1 VTARP
6 SRPRKRRD
14 DPRHPL
20 EGFESTYARA
30 LYRPMGFGDAD
41 FGKPLVAIV
50 NSWSELTAGHAHLRR
65 LSAAVR
71 EGIAAAGG
79 MPVEF
84 NTIAGCDGIC
94 QGPGMHYILPSRDV
108 IAFSAELM
116 LKAHRFQGAVMI
128 SSCDK
133 ITPGFL
139 MAAAWCNL
147 PTVFVTGGYMPQARV
162 GKRILGTS
170 DVKEAMGRAR
180 AGRISDEELYEIEAH
195 TCGTTGICNMMGT
208 ANTMAVAVEAMGLSL
223 PGNATTVASGPA
235 IDAMARAA
243 GERAVALVREG
254 RRFRDVL
261 SPASL
266 ENAIRA
272 AIAVG
277 GSTNMVIHLLA
288 LAEAAGLPLTLD
300 DFDRLSRETP
310 LLAKFK
316 PASNHFM
323 EDFERAGGVCTVLKE
338 LGDLID
344 GGCRGVSGRTLA
356 EALSSVRNGDPQ
368 VIRPRSAPLSPRGG
382 LAVLRG
388 SLAPEGGVAKSS
400 AIHPDMLVHR
410 GLAVVFD
417 SEEDVRDRLLQRKVE
432 PGSVLVVRYEGP
444 RGGPGMR
451 ELSIP
456 AALLVGMGLGESVA
470 MVSDGRYS
478 GATRGPCI
486 GHVAPEAAE
495 GGPIALVE
503 DGDLIDID
511 VPAGRLDLLV
521 PEEELAR
528 RRAAWFTSGG
538 PPPKAAGGYLDLY
551 RRLVSSASR
560 GAYLLSE
567 M

>member
-1 VTARP
+1 MKGQDEP
-6 SRPRKRRD
+6 QP
-14 DPRHPL
+14 PL
-20 EGFESTYARA
+20 QGFDATYARA
-30 LYRPMGFGDAD
+30 LYRPMGFTDAD
-41 FGKPLVAIV
+41 FRKPLVAIV

-71 EGIAAAGG
+71 AGIGAAGG
-79 MPVEF
+79 MPLEF

-94 QGPGMHYILPSRDV
+94 QGPGMHYILPSRDI

-139 MAAAWCNL
+139 LAAAWCDL
-147 PTVFVTGGYMPQARV
+147 PTVFLTGGYMPQTRLAGRT
-162 GKRILGTS
+162 IGTS
-170 DVKEAMGRAR
+170 DVKEAMGRFQ
-180 AGRISDEELYEIEAH
+180 AGRISEQELYEIEAH
-195 TCGTTGICNMMGT
+195 ACHTTGICNMMGT
-208 ANTMAVAVEAMGLSL
+208 ANTMAVVVEALGLSL
-223 PGNATTVASGPA
+223 PGNATTAATGPA
-235 IDAMARAA
+235 IDELARSA
-243 GERAVALVREG
+243 GERVVALIREG
-254 RRFRDVL
+254 RHFLDIL
-261 SPASL
+261 TPASL

-272 AIAVG
+272 AIAIG

-288 LAEAAGLPLTLD
+288 LAEAAGLKLTLD

-310 LLAKFK
+310 LLGKFK
-316 PASNHFM
+316 PASDYFM
-323 EDFERAGGVCTVLKE
+323 EDFERAGGVRTVLKE
-338 LGDLID
+338 LGDLVRGD
-344 GGCRGVSGRTLA
+344 CRRVTGHTLA
-356 EALSSVRNGDPQ
+356 EELAETKNGDPQ
-368 VIRPRSAPLSPRGG
+368 VIRPRSNPLSPQGG

-388 SLAPEGGVAKSS
+388 SLAPEGSVAKSS
-400 AIHPDMLVHR
+400 AIDPSMLVHR
-410 GLAVVFD
+410 GPAVVFE
-417 SEEDVRDRLLQRKVE
+417 SEEEVRDHLLNRKVE
-432 PGSVLVVRYEGP
+432 PGSVLVIRYEGP

-456 AALLVGMGLGESVA
+456 AALLVGMGLGNSVA

-511 VPAGRLDLLV
+511 VSAGRLDLLV

-528 RRAAWFTSGG
+528 RRTAWSAGGG
-538 PPPKAAGGYLDLY
+538 PPPKATGGYLDLY

-560 GAYLLSE
+560 GAYLRLDAWPGS
-567 M
+567 

>member
-1 VTARP
+1 MQSQEQPRP
-6 SRPRKRRD
+6 
-14 DPRHPL
+14 PL
-20 EGFESTYARA
+20 EGFDATYARA
-30 LYRPMGFGDAD
+30 LYRPMGFTDAD
-41 FGKPLVAIV
+41 FRKPLVAIV

-94 QGPGMHYILPSRDV
+94 QGPGMHFILPSRDI

-116 LKAHRFQGAVMI
+116 LKAHRFQGAAMI

-147 PTVFVTGGYMPQARV
+147 PTVFLTGGYMSQTRLN
-162 GKRILGTS
+162 GRTIGTS
-170 DVKEAMGRAR
+170 DVKEAMGRFK
-180 AGRISDEELYEIEAH
+180 AGRISEQELYEIEAH
-195 TCGTTGICNMMGT
+195 ACGTTGICNMMGT
-208 ANTMAVAVEAMGLSL
+208 ANTMAVVVEALGLSL
-223 PGNATTVASGPA
+223 PANATTAATGPA
-235 IDAMARAA
+235 IDGLARSA

-254 RRFRDVL
+254 RRFLDIL
-261 SPASL
+261 TPDSL

-272 AIAVG
+272 GIAIG

-288 LAEAAGLPLTLD
+288 LAEAARLELTLD
-300 DFDRLSRETP
+300 DFDRLSRDTP

-316 PASNHFM
+316 PASDYFM
-323 EDFERAGGVCTVLKE
+323 EDFERAGGVRTVLKE
-338 LGDLID
+338 LGDLVHAD
-344 GGCRGVSGRTLA
+344 CRGVTGRTLA
-356 EALSSVRNGDPQ
+356 EELAETRNGDPQ
-368 VIRPRSAPLSPRGG
+368 VIRPRANPLSPQGG
-382 LAVLRG
+382 LAILRG
-388 SLAPEGGVAKSS
+388 SLAPEGSVAKSS
-400 AIHPDMLVHR
+400 AIDPGMLVHR
-410 GLAVVFD
+410 GPAVVFE
-417 SEEDVRDRLLQRKVE
+417 SEEEVRVHLLSRKVE
-432 PGSVLVVRYEGP
+432 PGSVLVIRYEGP

-456 AALLVGMGLGESVA
+456 AALLVGMGLGGSVA

-495 GGPIALVE
+495 GGPIALVK

-521 PEEELAR
+521 PKGELAR
-528 RRAAWFTSGG
+528 RRARWSARGG
-538 PPPKAAGGYLDLY
+538 PPPKAWGGYLDLY

-560 GAYLLSE
+560 GAHLALDA
-567 M
+567 

>member
-1 VTARP
+1 MTARQDEP
-6 SRPRKRRD
+6 QP
-14 DPRHPL
+14 PL
-20 EGFESTYARA
+20 EGFEATYARA
-30 LYRPMGFGDAD
+30 LYRPMGFAEAD
-41 FGKPLVAIV
+41 FRKPLVAIV

-79 MPVEF
+79 MAVEF

-94 QGPGMHYILPSRDV
+94 QGAGMHYILPSRDI

-116 LKAHRFQGAVMI
+116 LKAHRFQGAAMI

-133 ITPGFL
+133 VTPGFL

-147 PTVFVTGGYMPQARV
+147 PTVFLTGGYMPQTRLAGRT
-162 GKRILGTS
+162 IGTS
-170 DVKEAMGRAR
+170 DVKEAMGRFQ
-180 AGRISDEELYEIEAH
+180 AGLISEQELYEIEAH
-195 TCGTTGICNMMGT
+195 ACRTTGICNMMGT
-208 ANTMAVAVEAMGLSL
+208 ANTMAVVVEALSLSL
-223 PGNATTVASGPA
+223 PGNATTTATGPA
-235 IDAMARAA
+235 IDELARSA
-243 GERAVALVREG
+243 GQRVVALVREG
-254 RRFRDVL
+254 RRFLDIL
-261 SPASL
+261 TPASL

-288 LAEAAGLPLTLD
+288 LAEAAGLKLTLD

-310 LLAKFK
+310 LLGKFK
-316 PASNHFM
+316 PASDYFM
-323 EDFERAGGVCTVLKE
+323 EDFERAGGVRTVLKE

-344 GGCRGVSGRTLA
+344 GDCRGVTGRTLA
-356 EALSSVRNGDPQ
+356 EELAETENGDPQ
-368 VIRPRSAPLSPRGG
+368 VIRPRSSPLSPQGG

-388 SLAPEGGVAKSS
+388 SLAPEGSVAKSS
-400 AIHPDMLVHR
+400 AIDPSMLVHR
-410 GLAVVFD
+410 GPAVVFD
-417 SEEDVRDRLLQRKVE
+417 SEEEVRDHLLNRKVE
-432 PGSVLVVRYEGP
+432 PGSVLVMRYEGP

-456 AALLVGMGLGESVA
+456 AALLVGMGLGNSVA

-486 GHVAPEAAE
+486 GHVTPEAAE

-521 PEEELAR
+521 PEDELVR
-528 RRAAWFTSGG
+528 RRAAWSARGG
-538 PPPKAAGGYLDLY
+538 PPPKATGGYLDLY

-560 GAYLLSE
+560 GAYLRFDS
-567 M
+567 

>member
-1 VTARP
+1 MTIHP
-6 SRPRKRRD
+6 DEPQ
-14 DPRHPL
+14 PPL
-20 EGFESTYARA
+20 EGFEATYARA
-30 LYRPMGFGDAD
+30 LYRPMGFTEAD
-41 FGKPLVAIV
+41 FRKPLVAIV

-65 LSAAVR
+65 LSAAAR

-94 QGPGMHYILPSRDV
+94 QGPGMHYILPSRDI

-133 ITPGFL
+133 VTPGFL

-147 PTVFVTGGYMPQARV
+147 PTVFLTGGYMPQTRLSGRAV
-162 GKRILGTS
+162 GTS
-170 DVKEAMGRAR
+170 DVKEAMGRFQ
-180 AGRISDEELYEIEAH
+180 AGLISEQELYEIEAH
-195 TCGTTGICNMMGT
+195 ACQTTGICNMMGT
-208 ANTMAVAVEAMGLSL
+208 ANTMAVVVEALGLSL
-223 PGNATTVASGPA
+223 PGNATTKATGPA
-235 IDAMARAA
+235 IDELARSA
-243 GERAVALVREG
+243 GERVVALVRES
-254 RRFRDVL
+254 RRFLDIL
-261 SPASL
+261 TPASL

-272 AIAVG
+272 AVAIG

-288 LAEAAGLPLTLD
+288 LAEAAGLKLTLD

-310 LLAKFK
+310 LLGKFK
-316 PASNHFM
+316 PASDYFM
-323 EDFERAGGVCTVLKE
+323 EDFERAGGVRTVLKE
-338 LGDLID
+338 LGDLVHGD
-344 GGCRGVSGRTLA
+344 CRGVTGRALA
-356 EALSSVRNGDPQ
+356 EELAETRNGDPQ
-368 VIRPRSAPLSPRGG
+368 VIRPRSNPLSPQGG

-388 SLAPEGGVAKSS
+388 SLAPEGSVAKSS
-400 AIHPDMLVHR
+400 AIDPGMLVHR
-410 GLAVVFD
+410 GPALVFD
-417 SEEDVRDRLLQRKVE
+417 SEEEVRDHLLNRKVE
-432 PGSVLVVRYEGP
+432 PGSVLVIRYEGP

-456 AALLVGMGLGESVA
+456 AALLVGMGLGNSVA

-521 PEEELAR
+521 PEDELAR
-528 RRAAWFTSGG
+528 RRAAWSARGG
-538 PPPKAAGGYLDLY
+538 PPPKATGGYLDLY

-560 GAYLLSE
+560 GAYLRFDS
-567 M
+567 

>member
-1 VTARP
+1 MTIRQDE
-6 SRPRKRRD
+6 PRS
-14 DPRHPL
+14 PL
-20 EGFESTYARA
+20 QGFDATYARA
-30 LYRPMGFGDAD
+30 LYRPMGFTDAD
-41 FGKPLVAIV
+41 FRKPLVAIV

-71 EGIAAAGG
+71 EGIAAGGG
-79 MPVEF
+79 MPLEF

-94 QGPGMHYILPSRDV
+94 QGPGMHYILPSRDI

-139 MAAAWCNL
+139 LAAAWCDL
-147 PTVFVTGGYMPQARV
+147 PTVFLTGGYMPQTHLAGRT
-162 GKRILGTS
+162 IGTS
-170 DVKEAMGRAR
+170 DVKEAMGRFQ
-180 AGRISDEELYEIEAH
+180 AGRISEQELYEIEAH
-195 TCGTTGICNMMGT
+195 ACHTTGICNMMGT
-208 ANTMAVAVEAMGLSL
+208 ANTIAVVVEALGLSL
-223 PGNATTVASGPA
+223 PGNATTTSTGAA
-235 IDAMARAA
+235 IDELARSA
-243 GERAVALVREG
+243 GERVVALIREG
-254 RRFRDVL
+254 RHFLDIL
-261 SPASL
+261 TPACL

-272 AIAVG
+272 GVAIG

-288 LAEAAGLPLTLD
+288 LAEAAGLKLTLD

-310 LLAKFK
+310 LLGKFK
-316 PASNHFM
+316 PASDYFM
-323 EDFERAGGVCTVLKE
+323 EDFERAGGVRTVLKE
-338 LGDLID
+338 LGDLIHGD
-344 GGCRGVSGRTLA
+344 CRGVTGRTLA
-356 EALSSVRNGDPQ
+356 EELSAVRNGDPQ
-368 VIRPRSAPLSPRGG
+368 VIRPRSNPLSPQGG

-388 SLAPEGGVAKSS
+388 SLAPDGSVAKSS
-400 AIHPDMLVHR
+400 AIDPSMLVHR
-410 GLAVVFD
+410 GPAVVFE
-417 SEEDVRDRLLQRKVE
+417 SEEEVRDHLLNRKVE
-432 PGSVLVVRYEGP
+432 PGSVLVIRYEGP

-456 AALLVGMGLGESVA
+456 AALLVGMGLGNSVA

-528 RRAAWFTSGG
+528 RRTAWSARDE
-538 PPPKAAGGYLDLY
+538 PPPKASGGYLDLY

-560 GAYLLSE
+560 GAYLRLDA
-567 M
+567 

>member
-1 VTARP
+1 MKGQDEP
-6 SRPRKRRD
+6 QP
-14 DPRHPL
+14 PL
-20 EGFESTYARA
+20 EGFDATYARA
-30 LYRPMGFGDAD
+30 LYRPMGFTDAD
-41 FGKPLVAIV
+41 FHKPLVAIV
-50 NSWSELTAGHAHLRR
+50 NSWSELAAGHAHLRR

-94 QGPGMHYILPSRDV
+94 QGPGMHYILPSRDI

-139 MAAAWCNL
+139 MAAAWCDL
-147 PTVFVTGGYMPQARV
+147 PTVFLTGGYMPQTRLASRA
-162 GKRILGTS
+162 IGTS
-170 DVKEAMGRAR
+170 DVKEAMGRFQ
-180 AGRISDEELYEIEAH
+180 AGRISAQELYEIEAH
-195 TCGTTGICNMMGT
+195 TCRTTGICNMMGT
-208 ANTMAVAVEAMGLSL
+208 ANTMAAVVEALGFSL
-223 PGNATTVASGPA
+223 PGNATTTATGPA
-235 IDAMARAA
+235 IDELARSA
-243 GERAVALVREG
+243 GEQVVALVREG
-254 RRFRDVL
+254 HRFLDIL
-261 SPASL
+261 TLASL

-272 AIAVG
+272 AVAIG

-288 LAEAAGLPLTLD
+288 LAEAAGLKLTLD

-310 LLAKFK
+310 LLGKFK
-316 PASNHFM
+316 PASDYFM
-323 EDFERAGGVCTVLKE
+323 EDFERAGGVRTVLKE
-338 LGDLID
+338 LGDLVRGD
-344 GGCRGVSGRTLA
+344 CRGVTGRTLA
-356 EALSSVRNGDPQ
+356 EELAEARNGDPQ
-368 VIRPRSAPLSPRGG
+368 VIRPRSNPLSPQGG
-382 LAVLRG
+382 LAILRG
-388 SLAPEGGVAKSS
+388 SLAPEGSVAKSS
-400 AIHPDMLVHR
+400 AIDPSMLVHR
-410 GLAVVFD
+410 GPAVVFE
-417 SEEDVRDRLLQRKVE
+417 SEEEVRDHLLNRKVE
-432 PGSVLVVRYEGP
+432 PGSVLVIRYEGP

-456 AALLVGMGLGESVA
+456 AALLVGMGLGNSVA

-503 DGDLIDID
+503 DGDLIEID

-528 RRAAWFTSGG
+528 RRAAWSARGG
-538 PPPKAAGGYLDLY
+538 PPPKATGGYLDLY
-551 RRLVSSASR
+551 RHLVSSASR
-560 GAYLLSE
+560 GAYVRFHS
-567 M
+567 

>member
-1 VTARP
+1 MTIRQDEP
-6 SRPRKRRD
+6 QP
-14 DPRHPL
+14 PL
-20 EGFESTYARA
+20 QGFDATYARA
-30 LYRPMGFGDAD
+30 LYRPMGFTDAD
-41 FGKPLVAIV
+41 FRKPLVAIV

-71 EGIAAAGG
+71 AGIAAGGG
-79 MPVEF
+79 MPLEF

-94 QGPGMHYILPSRDV
+94 QGPGMHYILPSRDI

-147 PTVFVTGGYMPQARV
+147 PTVFLTGGYMPQTRLAGRT
-162 GKRILGTS
+162 IGTS
-170 DVKEAMGRAR
+170 DVKEAMGRFQ
-180 AGRISDEELYEIEAH
+180 AGRISEQELYEIEAH
-195 TCGTTGICNMMGT
+195 ACQTTGICNMMGT
-208 ANTMAVAVEAMGLSL
+208 ANTMAVVVEALGLSL
-223 PGNATTVASGPA
+223 PGNATTAAIGPA
-235 IDAMARAA
+235 IDELARSA
-243 GERAVALVREG
+243 GERVVALIREG
-254 RRFRDVL
+254 HRFLDIL
-261 SPASL
+261 TPASL

-272 AIAVG
+272 AIAIG
-277 GSTNMVIHLLA
+277 GSTNMVLHLLA
-288 LAEAAGLPLTLD
+288 LAEAAGLNLTLD

-310 LLAKFK
+310 LLGKFK
-316 PASNHFM
+316 PASDYFM
-323 EDFERAGGVCTVLKE
+323 EDFERAGGVRTVLKE
-338 LGDLID
+338 LGDLVHGD
-344 GGCRGVSGRTLA
+344 CRGVTGRTLA
-356 EALSSVRNGDPQ
+356 EELAETKNGDAQ
-368 VIRPRSAPLSPRGG
+368 VIRPRSNPLSPQGG
-382 LAVLRG
+382 LAVFRG
-388 SLAPEGGVAKSS
+388 SLAPEGSVAKSS
-400 AIHPDMLVHR
+400 AIDPSMLVHR
-410 GLAVVFD
+410 GPAVVFE
-417 SEEDVRDRLLQRKVE
+417 SEEEVRDHLLHRKVK
-432 PGSVLVVRYEGP
+432 PGSVLVIRYEGP

-456 AALLVGMGLGESVA
+456 AALLVGMGLGNSVA

-528 RRAAWFTSGG
+528 RRTAWSASGG
-538 PPPKAAGGYLDLY
+538 PPPKTTGGYLELY

-560 GAYLLSE
+560 GAYLRLDA
-567 M
+567 

>member
-1 VTARP
+1 MTARKDQP
-6 SRPRKRRD
+6 QP
-14 DPRHPL
+14 PL
-20 EGFESTYARA
+20 EGFEATYARA
-30 LYRPMGFGDAD
+30 LYRPMGFTEAD
-41 FGKPLVAIV
+41 FRKPLVAIV

-71 EGIAAAGG
+71 EGIAAGGG
-79 MPVEF
+79 MAVEF

-133 ITPGFL
+133 VTPGFL
-139 MAAAWCNL
+139 LAAAWCNL
-147 PTVFVTGGYMPQARV
+147 PTVFLTGGYMPQTRLAGRA
-162 GKRILGTS
+162 IGTS
-170 DVKEAMGRAR
+170 DVKEAMGRFQ
-180 AGRISDEELYEIEAH
+180 AGLISEQELYEIEAH
-195 TCGTTGICNMMGT
+195 ACPTTGICNMMGT
-208 ANTMAVAVEAMGLSL
+208 ANTMAVVVEALGLSL
-223 PGNATTVASGPA
+223 PGNATTKATGPA
-235 IDAMARAA
+235 IDEMARSA
-243 GERAVALVREG
+243 GERVVALVREG
-254 RRFRDVL
+254 RRFLDIL
-261 SPASL
+261 TPASL

-272 AIAVG
+272 AIAIG

-288 LAEAAGLPLTLD
+288 LAEAAGLKLTLD

-310 LLAKFK
+310 LLGKFK
-316 PASNHFM
+316 PASDYFM
-323 EDFERAGGVCTVLKE
+323 EDFERAGGVRTVLKE
-338 LGDLID
+338 LGDLVHGD
-344 GGCRGVSGRTLA
+344 CRGVTGRALA
-356 EALSSVRNGDPQ
+356 EELAETKNGDPR
-368 VIRPRSAPLSPRGG
+368 VIRPRSDPLSPQGG

-388 SLAPEGGVAKSS
+388 SLAPEGSVAKSS
-400 AIHPDMLVHR
+400 AIDPGMLVHR
-410 GLAVVFD
+410 GPALVFN
-417 SEEDVRDRLLQRKVE
+417 SEEEVRDHLLNRKVE
-432 PGSVLVVRYEGP
+432 PGSVLVIRYEGP

-456 AALLVGMGLGESVA
+456 AALLVGMGLGNSVA

-486 GHVAPEAAE
+486 GHVTPEAAD

-521 PEEELAR
+521 PGDELAR
-528 RRAAWFTSGG
+528 RRAAWSARGG
-538 PPPKAAGGYLDLY
+538 PPPKATGGYLDLY

-560 GAYLLSE
+560 GAYLRIDG
-567 M
+567 

>member
-1 VTARP
+1 MTIRQDEP
-6 SRPRKRRD
+6 QP
-14 DPRHPL
+14 PL
-20 EGFESTYARA
+20 QGFDATYARA
-30 LYRPMGFGDAD
+30 LYRPMGFTEAD
-41 FGKPLVAIV
+41 FRKPLVAIV

-71 EGIAAAGG
+71 AGIAAAGG

-94 QGPGMHYILPSRDV
+94 QGPGMHYILPSRDI

-139 MAAAWCNL
+139 LAAAWCDL
-147 PTVFVTGGYMPQARV
+147 PTVFLTGGYMPQTRLAGRT
-162 GKRILGTS
+162 IGTS
-170 DVKEAMGRAR
+170 DVKEAMGGFQ
-180 AGRISDEELYEIEAH
+180 AGRISEQELYEIEAH
-195 TCGTTGICNMMGT
+195 ACPTTGICNMMGT
-208 ANTMAVAVEAMGLSL
+208 ANTMAVVVEALGLSL
-223 PGNATTVASGPA
+223 PGNATTAATGPA
-235 IDAMARAA
+235 IDELARSA
-243 GERAVALVREG
+243 GERVVALVREG
-254 RRFRDVL
+254 RRFL
-261 SPASL
+261 NILTPASL

-272 AIAVG
+272 GIAVG

-288 LAEAAGLPLTLD
+288 LAEAAGLKLTLD
-300 DFDRLSRETP
+300 DFDHLSRETP
-310 LLAKFK
+310 LLGKFK
-316 PASNHFM
+316 PASDYFM
-323 EDFERAGGVCTVLKE
+323 EDFERAGGVRTVLKE
-338 LGDLID
+338 LGDLVHGD
-344 GGCRGVSGRTLA
+344 CRGVTGRTLTEELA
-356 EALSSVRNGDPQ
+356 DAKNGDPQ
-368 VIRPRSAPLSPRGG
+368 VIRPRSNPLSPQGG

-388 SLAPEGGVAKSS
+388 SLAPEGSVAKSS
-400 AIHPDMLVHR
+400 AIDPSMLVHR
-410 GLAVVFD
+410 GPAVVFE
-417 SEEDVRDRLLQRKVE
+417 SEEEVRDHLLNRKVE
-432 PGSVLVVRYEGP
+432 PGSVLVIRYEGP

-456 AALLVGMGLGESVA
+456 AALLVGMGLGNSVA

-528 RRAAWFTSGG
+528 RRAAWSARGG
-538 PPPKAAGGYLDLY
+538 PPPKATGGYLDLY

-560 GAYLLSE
+560 GAYLRLDA
-567 M
+567 